1 MLAALFS
8 IPKFWKYPIHNGMV
22 KKTYRFSKTTIQTF
36 KMIPCENIGICLQN
50 NVKKKR
56 KTPCI
61 VRNKTIQN
69 IGK

>member
-1 MLAALFS
+1 MRWLRKLTGLVRQS
-8 IPKFWKYPIHNGMV
+8 L
-22 KKTYRFSKTTIQTF
+22 

-61 VRNKTIQN
+61 VRNKTVQN